1 MHLIDIHSHVYPA
14 AVAAKAAKSI
24 QDFYELDGGGMDGT
38 VELLLKQGDT
48 AGISQFVI
56 LPVGLKPDR
65 VRHIN
70 DFILHQVASQ
80 PRFIGF
86 GTVHAAMENI
96 GDEAEYIIANGLR
109 GIKMHP
115 DSQLFDIDDPRLF
128 PMYEA
133 ISGKIPVMPH
143 MGDPRYDFSHPRKLR
158 RVMDLFPNLQVIATH
173 FGGYSMYEEAY
184 ELLHD
189 KDCVFDI
196 SSSMMFMPEG
206 VAEKYINHYG
216 ADRFVY
222 GSDYPMWNPVKE
234 MARFRQLKLTGRQ
247 FEQISHETAE
257 YLLNIK

>member
-70 DFILHQVASQ
+70 DFILHQVAAQ

-96 GDEAEYIIANGLR
+96 GDEAEYIIANGLH

-206 VAEKYINHYG
+206 VAEKYINAYG
-216 ADRFVY
+216 AERMAF
-222 GSDYPMWNPVKE
+222 GTDYPLWNPVVE
-234 MARFRQLKLTGRQ
+234 TERFLRLNLTADQ
-247 FEQISHETAE
+247 FEQIGHKTAQRV
-257 YLLNIK
+257 LGL